1 LFEDLRLDIIVL
13 FYNDGG
19 NNFASSDK
27 IVKPPAECRH
37 LTSLRLMPKSM
48 KSRAFGGGRWGDG
61 QMDEKGKWVMLGKA
75 GEEKAKH
82 YGVRRNA
89 KVEMSAR

>member
-1 LFEDLRLDIIVL
+1 
-13 FYNDGG
+13 
-19 NNFASSDK
+19 
-27 IVKPPAECRH
+27 
-37 LTSLRLMPKSM
+37 MPKSM